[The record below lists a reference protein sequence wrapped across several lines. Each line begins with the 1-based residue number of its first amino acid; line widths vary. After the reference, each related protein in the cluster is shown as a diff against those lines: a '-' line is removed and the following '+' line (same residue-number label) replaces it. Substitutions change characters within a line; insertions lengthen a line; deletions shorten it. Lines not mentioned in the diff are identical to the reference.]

1 MSLGSFWK
9 VKSVLNNICFKRWQA
24 SLTLPIYTNFITKG
38 ASQVYSILKVV
49 LIKLQREMI
58 CSRSGN
64 KLISNHRFN
73 YLKKKT
79 IYHGTIFVKSV
90 ALLSCRKRQKREV
103 GLVPRRWTKSVLR
116 RDVQVVLKLLNLI
129 YATETK
135 PYKICEIDFLY
146 SKFSLQIWFSWRI
159 SFSSN
164 FKVQCFV

>member
-9 VKSVLNNICFKRWQA
+9 VKSVLNNIYFKRCQA
-24 SLTLPIYTNFITKG
+24 SSTLPIYTNFVTKG
-38 ASQVYSILKVV
+38 ASQVYSIIKVV
-49 LIKLQREMI
+49 FIKLQREII

-79 IYHGTIFVKSV
+79 IYHGKMFVRSV
-90 ALLSCRKRQKREV
+90 ALLSCRKTERQNREV

-129 YATETK
+129 YATETQ
-135 PYKICEIDFLY
+135 PYKICEIAFLY
-146 SKFSLQIWFSWRI
+146 SKFSLQIWFFWRV

-164 FKVQCFV
+164 FKV